1 MLVAGGRIE
10 AVYGH
15 LFDSVIVNDDLVGA
29 FETLLRTIRRLD
41 QVSGRVRSGQV
52 RLGQDKSG

>member
-41 QVSGRVRSGQV
+41 QVSGRVRSGKDP
-52 RLGQDKSG
+52 RKAG